1 MALPIRNAEGNIVRW
16 FGTFTDIQ
24 DQREVL
30 ENLEHSRQE
39 LSAKNE
45 ELKRINN
52 DLDNFIY
59 TASHDLKAPISNLEG
74 LIGLL
79 ETKTGS
85 KWNESEKKIIELIEV
100 SVLKL
105 KRTIV
110 DLTEITKV
118 QKELN
123 AEAEPILLEEVL
135 KDVQTD
141 VSQLIEESNVR
152 IHTHFEVPTIRFA
165 RKNIR
170 SILYNL
176 LTNAIKYRSPDRA
189 IEINIASVQQDSFIL
204 LSFAD
209 NGLGIP
215 AEQIEKIFLMF
226 KRVHTHVEGSGI
238 GLYIVKRII
247 ENNGG
252 RIEVESE
259 PGRGTTFNMY
269 FKLL

>member
-1 MALPIRNAEGNIVRW
+1 
-16 FGTFTDIQ
+16 
-24 DQREVL
+24 
-30 ENLEHSRQE
+30 
-39 LSAKNE
+39 
-45 ELKRINN
+45 
-52 DLDNFIY
+52 
-59 TASHDLKAPISNLEG
+59 
-74 LIGLL
+74 
-79 ETKTGS
+79 
-85 KWNESEKKIIELIEV
+85 
-100 SVLKL
+100 
-105 KRTIV
+105 
-110 DLTEITKV
+110 
-118 QKELN
+118 
-123 AEAEPILLEEVL
+123 
-135 KDVQTD
+135 
-141 VSQLIEESNVR
+141 
-152 IHTHFEVPTIRFA
+152 
-165 RKNIR
+165 
-170 SILYNL
+170 

-189 IEINIASVQQDSFIL
+189 IEINITSVQQDSFIL